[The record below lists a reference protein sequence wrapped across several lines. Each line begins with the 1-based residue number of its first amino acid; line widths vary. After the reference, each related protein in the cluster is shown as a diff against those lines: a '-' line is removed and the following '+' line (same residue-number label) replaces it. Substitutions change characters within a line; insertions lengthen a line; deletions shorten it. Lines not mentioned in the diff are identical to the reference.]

1 MSKAKQ
7 ANLRK
12 HYEELMRKYQQKKE
26 IEIQLKK
33 NEVTKHGRNN

>member
-7 ANLRK
+7 ENLRK

-26 IEIQLKK
+26 IEIRLKK
-33 NEVTKHGRNN
+33 NEATNNGSNN